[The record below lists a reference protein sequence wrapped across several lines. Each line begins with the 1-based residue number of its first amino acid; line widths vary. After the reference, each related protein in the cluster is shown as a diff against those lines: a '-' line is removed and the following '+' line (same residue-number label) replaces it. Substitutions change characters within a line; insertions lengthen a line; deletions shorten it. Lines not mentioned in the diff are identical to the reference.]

1 MLPSPYA
8 KLISRWQSAHASGVV
23 PPLGEA
29 SPHQWAMACHEMF
42 EAGNVEVLEYAARH
56 LHEAYPDVDYL
67 ATMVAWFDAVPRHLP
82 PPLAFRD
89 QRGAE
94 VQIVQNNGSEAVL
107 LCFCAA
113 QGTLGL
119 PLDFVHQWLG
129 RLPVS
134 LVYIKDFRD
143 LSGALGFPPLAPD
156 RAGSIVALRRI
167 AAELGGK
174 RIYTLGVSLG
184 GYAAM
189 YYGLELGAT
198 GILNLAGATD
208 LTLDFVNQIGSVPW
222 VYSSLLRLAPDY
234 AKNLRDAY
242 VAAGQGPRTLI
253 AFNSG
258 FPRDRQ
264 QAERMAGVPNVE
276 LIALTSAAK
285 HNVVDELI
293 RQGKFADL
301 LQRLLAGENAG
312 P

>member
-1 MLPSPYA
+1 
-8 KLISRWQSAHASGVV
+8 
-23 PPLGEA
+23 
-29 SPHQWAMACHEMF
+29 MACHEMF

-234 AKNLRDAY
+234 ARNLRDAY
-242 VAAGQGPRTLI
+242 VAGRVL
-253 AFNSG
+253 
-258 FPRDRQ
+258 
-264 QAERMAGVPNVE
+264 
-276 LIALTSAAK
+276 
-285 HNVVDELI
+285 
-293 RQGKFADL
+293 
-301 LQRLLAGENAG
+301 
-312 P
+312 